1 MIPAV
6 ELAKEAKINIFIYFP
21 PHQFSSNL
29 ATMGSGIPL
38 QMRRYE
44 NKFKNALFPDT
55 ITLSNGFELS
65 IPSKWKTLQNSK
77 IKYQQKTS
85 SHKKVTRG
93 EYIAFLILILFV
105 HYIHLF
111 FIIKFLF
118 LVFYIRKKSI
128 EIHK

>member
-1 MIPAV
+1 MASIST
-6 ELAKEAKINIFIYFP
+6 INVFIYFP

-38 QMRRYE
+38 QMIRYE

-77 IKYQQKTS
+77 IKY
-85 SHKKVTRG
+85 
-93 EYIAFLILILFV
+93 
-105 HYIHLF
+105 
-111 FIIKFLF
+111 
-118 LVFYIRKKSI
+118 
-128 EIHK
+128 